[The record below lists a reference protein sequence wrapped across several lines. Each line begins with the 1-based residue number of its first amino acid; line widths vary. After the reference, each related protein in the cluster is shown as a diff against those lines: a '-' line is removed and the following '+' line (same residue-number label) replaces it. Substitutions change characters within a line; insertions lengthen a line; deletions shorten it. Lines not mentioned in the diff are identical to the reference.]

1 MENIGLKGRL
11 ELIKVSPNGS
21 IQETIIPNTIVTV
34 GKSMVAGLMVAD
46 VNVGSR
52 FDWIAIG
59 VGSNTIAAGNTTLGS
74 EYMRYGL
81 GNIIGSTTT
90 TSVTNDTA
98 QWIGSFGII
107 SSKTVNEAGIFNKS
121 GLNTG
126 SMLARTT
133 FTGIACSSGDTL
145 RATWRIQ
152 VS

>member
-46 VNVGSR
+46 VSVGSR

-59 VGSNTIAAGNTTLGS
+59 VGSSTIGAGNNTLGS
-74 EYMRYGL
+74 EYMKYGL
-81 GNIIGSTTT
+81 GSIIGSTTT

-107 SSKTVNEAGIFNKS
+107 SSKTINEAGIFNKS

-133 FTGIACSSGDTL
+133 FTGISCASGDTL
-145 RATWRIQ
+145 RATWKVQ